1 MEQSNDASRRTIW
14 GDGRIIFAAHAEKIR
29 QLIVCGWS
37 IRKIHQEYNDTLSGL
52 SYQQLAYYLHKEK
65 QKEQSQKISSTEQ
78 TIQKSPLA
86 KSRDSEPV
94 KRFKPGPRM
103 PDPQQLY

>member
-1 MEQSNDASRRTIW
+1 MEQSNDASKRAMW
-14 GDGRIIFAAHAEKIR
+14 GDGRIIFAAHAEIIL
-29 QLIVCGWS
+29 QLIACGWS

-52 SYQQLAYYLHKEK
+52 SYQQLAYYLQKEK
-65 QKEQSQKISSTEQ
+65 QKVQSQQTTSTEQ
-78 TIQKSPLA
+78 AIQKSPLA

-94 KRFKPGPRM
+94 KRFRPGPRM